1 MSAPATRIEFQGP
14 GADGGRAEAAGPPS
28 SRVVYERRLPVT
40 DERLQILRM
49 VEQGKI
55 SADEAAKL
63 LEALGGDK
71 SADDAPRLRRS
82 NRVIR
87 IRVVEGER
95 TKVNVNFPLELARVA
110 LSFIPKETLRAKI
123 GGEALDV
130 DEIIRLL
137 EEGLE
142 GKVVDV
148 DDGETKVEVVVE

>member
-1 MSAPATRIEFQGP
+1 M
-14 GADGGRAEAAGPPS
+14 
-28 SRVVYERRLPVT
+28 
-40 DERLQILRM
+40 
-49 VEQGKI
+49 
-55 SADEAAKL
+55 
-63 LEALGGDK
+63 
-71 SADDAPRLRRS
+71 
-82 NRVIR
+82 
-87 IRVVEGER
+87 VEGER

-110 LSFIPKETLRAKI
+110 LTSSPRIRSAPEI